1 MFGVLDGDHD
11 GAAVHRKLSWCCWVV
26 VVIIVRTA
34 RRLTVFNELLD
45 YDYDDQRW
53 KFQFQADEEEQD
65 QQKDHHRSTRTA
77 IGFCCLFGGAWG
89 HTTIAIVTAILI
101 GLFIEL
107 RFHDAWSLY
116 IW

>member
-1 MFGVLDGDHD
+1 MY
-11 GAAVHRKLSWCCWVV
+11 SE
-26 VVIIVRTA
+26 VRTT
-34 RRLTVFNELLD
+34 RRFTIFDELLD
-45 YDYDDQRW
+45 YDYDDHRW
-53 KFQFQADEEEQD
+53 KFQEED
-65 QQKDHHRSTRTA
+65 QQKDHHRSKTA
-77 IGFCCLFGGAWG
+77 TAGWFCLFGGAPG